1 MESQFAE
8 RQYSATIRSIPMAVL
23 LENNKA
29 RMNYEILERFEAGL
43 ELEGFEVKGLRA
55 KQGSLEGSYVIIRGN
70 EAYLIGSY
78 IPPYQ
83 NGNTP
88 KDYDPKRNRRLLLN
102 KKQLLE
108 LSTSDHQGLT
118 LVPLVM
124 YNNKRWIKVEIALVK
139 GKKKFDKREDIK
151 KRQSDRDV
159 RREMS
164 GN

>member
-1 MESQFAE
+1 
-8 RQYSATIRSIPMAVL
+8 
-23 LENNKA
+23 
-29 RMNYEILERFEAGL
+29 MNYEVLERFEAGL
-43 ELEGFEVKGLRA
+43 ELEGFEVKCLRA
-55 KQGSLEGSYVIIRGN
+55 KQGSLEGAYVVVRGN

-108 LSTSDHQGLT
+108 LATTEHKNLT
-118 LVPLVM
+118 IVPLVV
-124 YNNKRWIKVEIALVK
+124 YNNRRWIKVEIAMVK

-159 RREMS
+159 RRTLKDF
-164 GN
+164 